1 MGRRQCFMLQ
11 DGFNLCALHPGKPGE
26 KLLDRGPIA
35 EIFKQRRQR
44 HACASK
50 HPRTTVLLRVAL
62 YGITILPLLHSLSSS
77 SMPED
82 PRTHHVPTTDTCT
95 ISYPALYSR
104 GTVHSTLGSLF

>member
-1 MGRRQCFMLQ
+1 MGRRQCFVLQ
-11 DGFNLCALHPGKPGE
+11 DGFNLRALHPGKPCK

-50 HPRTTVLLRVAL
+50 YPRTTVLLRVAL
-62 YGITILPLLHSLSSS
+62 YGITILPLLHILSSS

-82 PRTHHVPTTDTCT
+82 QRTNKVPTTDTCT
-95 ISYPALYSR
+95 SSYPVLHSR
-104 GTVHSTLGSLF
+104 GIVHS